1 MTRSPARGSAVAEAL
16 VAMGLVA
23 VGCAALASTG
33 GLAVRSLALAR
44 DTATAVSLAT
54 AQLEGLRSGPRLS
67 GSDTRIAVD
76 GTSFSRQWDVAGGR
90 GLATR
95 LDIDVRWPGH
105 RVALRTA
112 VLP

>member
-1 MTRSPARGSAVAEAL
+1 MTRAPARGSAVAEAL

-23 VGCAALASTG
+23 MACAALASTG

-54 AQLEGLRSGPRLS
+54 GELEALRSGPRAS
-67 GSDTRIAVD
+67 GSDRQVAVD
-76 GTSFSRQWDVAGGR
+76 GTAFDRRWAVAGGR

-95 LDIDVRWPGH
+95 LDVDVRWPGH